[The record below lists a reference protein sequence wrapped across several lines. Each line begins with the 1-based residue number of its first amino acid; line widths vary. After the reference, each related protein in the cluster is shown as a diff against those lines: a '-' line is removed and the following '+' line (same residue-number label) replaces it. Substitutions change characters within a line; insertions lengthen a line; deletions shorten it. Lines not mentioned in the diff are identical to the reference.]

1 MKNGRSLMEQA
12 QELERQRNAKR
23 DYLLDTRNLEMGFVE
38 AGAYQMMMRNDS
50 KNVSTLLDVG
60 EIAHRQIGSALGI
73 PAKYYDKMRAENPE
87 LLAQNVN
94 SWFTMTP
101 QKRMVRTLDGNARA
115 FLSER
120 YRRIDNAE
128 IAEAVLPILAEMP
141 DVRIESC
148 EITESKMYL
157 KAVNPRLTAEVV
169 PGDIVQSGILITNSE
184 VGMGSMSIQPLVYRL
199 VCTNGMVVNDA
210 RTRKYHVGRGN
221 EAAEDYTLY
230 SSETLAADDRALL
243 LKVRDTV
250 RSVVDQTRF
259 ERVIEMMR
267 EAKEAKITSTDIPQM
282 VELTAADYGLNK
294 AEGSGVLDHLIR
306 GGDLSLYGLS
316 NAITRAAQDVE
327 SYDRSTE
334 LESIGYTVLG
344 MSRSDWQRLNAA
356 VVAA

>member
-1 MKNGRSLMEQA
+1 
-12 QELERQRNAKR
+12 
-23 DYLLDTRNLEMGFVE
+23 
-38 AGAYQMMMRNDS
+38 MMMRNDS
-50 KNVSTLLDVG
+50 KNVSTLLGVG

-199 VCTNGMVVNDA
+199 VCTNGSDSLA
-210 RTRKYHVGRGN
+210 R
-221 EAAEDYTLY
+221 
-230 SSETLAADDRALL
+230 
-243 LKVRDTV
+243 
-250 RSVVDQTRF
+250 
-259 ERVIEMMR
+259 
-267 EAKEAKITSTDIPQM
+267 
-282 VELTAADYGLNK
+282 
-294 AEGSGVLDHLIR
+294 
-306 GGDLSLYGLS
+306 
-316 NAITRAAQDVE
+316 
-327 SYDRSTE
+327 
-334 LESIGYTVLG
+334 
-344 MSRSDWQRLNAA
+344 RLPN
-356 VVAA
+356 

>member
-1 MKNGRSLMEQA
+1 MKNGRSLMELA

-50 KNVSTLLDVG
+50 KNVSTLLGVG

-184 VGMGSMSIQPLVYRL
+184 VGMGSMSIRSYTGWFAPMVWWLTMPERENTMLGAETKQRRITP
-199 VCTNGMVVNDA
+199 CT
-210 RTRKYHVGRGN
+210 
-221 EAAEDYTLY
+221 AAK
-230 SSETLAADDRALL
+230 RW
-243 LKVRDTV
+243 RPMTV
-250 RSVVDQTRF
+250 RCC
-259 ERVIEMMR
+259 
-267 EAKEAKITSTDIPQM
+267 
-282 VELTAADYGLNK
+282 
-294 AEGSGVLDHLIR
+294 
-306 GGDLSLYGLS
+306 
-316 NAITRAAQDVE
+316 
-327 SYDRSTE
+327 
-334 LESIGYTVLG
+334 
-344 MSRSDWQRLNAA
+344 SR
-356 VVAA
+356 